1 MTRRDFLALWSALAL
16 PLVGALACFDSSSL
30 RAALAGFFEDRKS
43 AASVGDE
50 YLRLHP
56 AEDDESRL
64 VRRLAGGR
72 RREVEWERLA
82 ASDPAAFRESVRARH
97 REDFAAGRTVSLHGW
112 VLSETEA
119 RLCALA
125 ARSV

>member
-1 MTRRDFLALWSALAL
+1 MTRRDFLALWSTLAL
-16 PLVGALACFDSSSL
+16 LAPLACTGSSSL

-43 AASVGDE
+43 AARVGEE
-50 YLRLHP
+50 YLRLYP
-56 AEDDESRL
+56 TEDDGTRL

-97 REDFAAGRTVSLHGW
+97 REDFAAGRTVSLRGW
-112 VLSETEA
+112 VVSETEA

-125 ARSV
+125 ARSA

>member
-1 MTRRDFLALWSALAL
+1 MTRRNFLTLPLLAL
-16 PLVGALACFDSSSL
+16 LACFGSSSL

-43 AASVGDE
+43 AASVGEE

-56 AEDDESRL
+56 SEDDGAQL
-64 VRRLAGGR
+64 VRRLAAGS
-72 RREVEWERLA
+72 EAEWERLA

-97 REDFAAGRTVSLHGW
+97 REDFAAGRTVTLRGW

-125 ARSV
+125 ARTL

>member
-1 MTRRDFLALWSALAL
+1 MTRRDFLILPLPALLAL
-16 PLVGALACFDSSSL
+16 LACFGSRPL
-30 RAALAGFFEDRKS
+30 RTALAGFFEDRKS
-43 AASVGDE
+43 AASVGEE

-56 AEDDESRL
+56 TEDDDDQL
-64 VRRLAGGR
+64 VRRLAGER
-72 RREVEWERLA
+72 SREVEWERLA

-97 REDFAAGRTVSLHGW
+97 REDFAAGRTVTLRGW

-125 ARSV
+125 ARTA

>member
-1 MTRRDFLALWSALAL
+1 MTRRGFLSL
-16 PLVGALACFDSSSL
+16 PLLVLLACFGSPSL
-30 RAALAGFFEDRKS
+30 RAALAGFFEDRRS
-43 AASVGDE
+43 AASVGEE

-56 AEDDESRL
+56 TEDDDAQL

-72 RREVEWERLA
+72 EAEWERLA
-82 ASDPAAFRESVRARH
+82 ASDPAAFRERVRARH
-97 REDFAAGRTVSLHGW
+97 RDDFAAGRTVALRGW

-125 ARSV
+125 ARTV